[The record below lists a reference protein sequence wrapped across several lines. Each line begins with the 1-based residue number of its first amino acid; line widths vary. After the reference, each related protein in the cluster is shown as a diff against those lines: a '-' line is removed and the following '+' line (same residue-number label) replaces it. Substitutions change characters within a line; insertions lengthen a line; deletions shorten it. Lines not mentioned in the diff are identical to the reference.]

1 MAPEPVAWITQ
12 LGFVLQ
18 VLFVGIGLVMALAGR
33 FVHDLSILLTGF
45 LIGSVAGLSFAPSVV
60 VALDFGS
67 LTGLAATGLLV
78 VICGAIG
85 ATIAW
90 QAYVFVVFITG
101 AAIGYFGLKAVLG
114 VDPANTF
121 ATALSMLLG
130 LAVAGAFLIM
140 AAGPGLM
147 GVGAVLAGYASI
159 ARHDELTRFLMRI
172 KFLDEDAQTP
182 SEARMGTVQSSVII
196 LVGLFLVILQA
207 AMLLWPV
214 TQGYLFDIPMNFVTS
229 LTDEML
235 LSGGVLIGAVVAG
248 MVGWLI
254 HRVTLV
260 IQTAAVGAV
269 MVSVAGSAPTV
280 LQALVALEI
289 RGLVGLVE
297 VASLTFVVVFVVG
310 IIVQSGATLAAGE
323 G

>member
-1 MAPEPVAWITQ
+1 M
-12 LGFVLQ
+12 
-18 VLFVGIGLVMALAGR
+18 
-33 FVHDLSILLTGF
+33 
-45 LIGSVAGLSFAPSVV
+45 
-60 VALDFGS
+60 
-67 LTGLAATGLLV
+67 
-78 VICGAIG
+78 
-85 ATIAW
+85 
-90 QAYVFVVFITG
+90 
-101 AAIGYFGLKAVLG
+101 GYFGLTAVLG

>member
-1 MAPEPVAWITQ
+1 MAPEPITWITQ
-12 LGFVLQ
+12 LGVVLQ
-18 VLFVGIGLVMALAGR
+18 VLFAGIGLVIALAGR
-33 FVHDLSILLTGF
+33 FIHDLSILLTGF

-60 VALDFGS
+60 VALDLGS

-78 VICGAIG
+78 VVCGSIG

-90 QAYVFVVFITG
+90 QVYVFAVFVTG
-101 AAIGYFGLKAVLG
+101 ATIGYFGLTTVLA

-121 ATALSMLLG
+121 ATGLSMLLG
-130 LAVAGAFLIM
+130 LSVAGAFLIM
-140 AAGPGLM
+140 AVGLGLF
-147 GVGAVLAGYASI
+147 GVLAVLAGYASI

-172 KFLDEDAQTP
+172 KFVDEDAQTP
-182 SEARMGTVQSSVII
+182 SKARMGTVQSSVII
-196 LVGLFLVILQA
+196 LVGLFLVILQPVI
-207 AMLLWPV
+207 LLFPV
-214 TQGYLFDIPMNFVTS
+214 TQEYVIDIPMNFVTS
-229 LTDEML
+229 LTNEML

-269 MVSVAGSAPTV
+269 MVSVAGSAPKV

-289 RGLVGLVE
+289 RGLVGLIE
-297 VASLTFVVVFVVG
+297 VTSLMFVVVFVVG

>member
-1 MAPEPVAWITQ
+1 MASEPVAWITQ
-12 LGFVLQ
+12 LGLLLQ
-18 VLFVGIGLVMALAGR
+18 LLFAGIGLVMALAGR
-33 FVHDLSILLTGF
+33 FIHDLSILLTGF

-60 VALDFGS
+60 VALDLGS

-90 QAYVFVVFITG
+90 QTYVFVVFITG
-101 AAIGYFGLKAVLG
+101 AAIGYVGLTTVLG

-121 ATALSMLLG
+121 STALSMLLG

-140 AAGPGLM
+140 AVGPGLM

-159 ARHDELTRFLMRI
+159 AKHDDLTRFLMRI

-182 SEARMGTVQSSVII
+182 SEARMGTIQSSVII

-214 TQGYLFDIPMNFVTS
+214 TQGYLFDIPMSFVTG

-269 MVSVAGSAPTV
+269 MVSIAGSAPTV
-280 LQALVALEI
+280 LQALVAVEI
-289 RGLVGLVE
+289 RSLVGLVE
-297 VASLTFVVVFVVG
+297 IASLTFVAVFVVG
-310 IIVQSGATLAAGE
+310 IIVQSGATLAVSE